1 MAFAPSPAKLCFCTS
16 CRGYLTHVDRHVYA
30 KVAVVGEM
38 LRDVRV
44 KYETIACVNSRLDTI
59 VYASWCRLPSQ
70 PSLLS
75 IQLEPVSEAFRLL
88 PRPYQLY
95 NGIEEL
101 IALRLL
107 LLFQDEHEMVTK
119 AGLHHDPINSS
130 WQINVRGQEHYVL
143 TLESCDAL
151 VLLKKVR
158 HDLLQ

>member
-1 MAFAPSPAKLCFCTS
+1 MQRTNISAQQNPQTARSNPNPLYRTQPAAGILSDTEVAPVADLSIYRMNKCCNTYDVTSHRSDVKRLMAFAPSPAKLCFCTS

-75 IQLEPVSEAFRLL
+75 IQLEPKMSKCHKL
-88 PRPYQLY
+88 
-95 NGIEEL
+95 N
-101 IALRLL
+101 
-107 LLFQDEHEMVTK
+107 
-119 AGLHHDPINSS
+119 N
-130 WQINVRGQEHYVL
+130 
-143 TLESCDAL
+143 
-151 VLLKKVR
+151 
-158 HDLLQ
+158 